1 MRILEIGT
9 FPILALIVIMY
20 ILQGLVP
27 GFTESLYFV
36 PSKMLTEPWRMVTSI
51 FLHGGFLHLLLN
63 AWALFLF
70 GTLVEKRAG
79 ESEFFKIFIIS
90 GIIGSLGYW
99 AAYAVGIIPD
109 VPALGASGAIFG
121 IMGAAAVLFPDMVLY
136 VWFFPMR
143 MREAA
148 IVFAILELYGTM
160 TMTSSGVASA
170 AHLGGLIFG
179 YAYMTWKS
187 SRMVDDYLAN
197 YYR

>member
-1 MRILEIGT
+1 MKILEIGT
-9 FPILALIVIMY
+9 FPILAFILIMF

-36 PSKMLTEPWRMVTSI
+36 PSKILTEPWRMVTSI
-51 FLHGGFLHLLLN
+51 FLHGGFMHLLLN

-70 GTLVEKRAG
+70 GTLVEKKAG
-79 ESEFFKIFIIS
+79 EEEFFKIFIIA
-90 GIIGSLGYW
+90 GIVGSLGYW
-99 AAYAVGIIPD
+99 LVYAVGIIPD

-148 IVFAILELYGTM
+148 ILFAIIELYGTM
-160 TMTSSGVASA
+160 TMTSSGIASA

-179 YAYMTWKS
+179 FLYMKWRMQ
-187 SRMVDDYLAN
+187 RMVEEYYSS

>member
-1 MRILEIGT
+1 MKILEIGT
-9 FPILALIVIMY
+9 FPILALILIMF

-36 PSKMLTEPWRMVTSI
+36 PSKILTEPWRMVTSI
-51 FLHGGFLHLLLN
+51 FLHGGFMHLLLN

-70 GTLVEKRAG
+70 GTLVEKKAG
-79 ESEFFKIFIIS
+79 EEEFFKIFIIA
-90 GIIGSLGYW
+90 GIVGSLGYW
-99 AAYAVGIIPD
+99 LVYAVGIIPD

-136 VWFFPMR
+136 IWFFPMR

-148 IVFAILELYGTM
+148 ILFAIIELYGTM
-160 TMTSSGVASA
+160 TMTSSGIASA

-179 YAYMTWKS
+179 FLYMKWRMQ
-187 SRMVDDYLAN
+187 RMVEEYYSS

>member
-1 MRILEIGT
+1 MKILEIGT
-9 FPILALIVIMY
+9 FPILAFILIMF

-36 PSKMLTEPWRMVTSI
+36 PSKILTEPWRMVTSI
-51 FLHGGFLHLLLN
+51 FLHGGFMHLLLN

-70 GTLVEKRAG
+70 GTLVEKKAG
-79 ESEFFKIFIIS
+79 EEEFFKIFIIA
-90 GIIGSLGYW
+90 GIVGSLGYW
-99 AAYAVGIIPD
+99 LVYAVGIIPD

-136 VWFFPMR
+136 IWFFPMR

-148 IVFAILELYGTM
+148 ILFAIIELYGTM
-160 TMTSSGVASA
+160 TMTSSGIASA

-179 YAYMTWKS
+179 FLYMKWRMQ
-187 SRMVDDYLAN
+187 RMVEEYYSS